1 MTTRCFLALALVVMA
16 ALLVPGPGGAR
27 AEPATTRS
35 APAPAPATTEAAR
48 FESEAFAAVDAE
60 RWCEAMRLFEAAHAL
75 GPAVD
80 LQLNAA
86 QAAELAGDL
95 EGARALL
102 KGAIPALGGKKKTE
116 TQRRLAALQKKV
128 AKTASAACPSL
139 DALRPREPEP
149 PPVSPEPTTTTAS
162 TTSPSS
168 TSSST
173 TSTTTTTASPPA
185 AAMTLPPSLPGIIT
199 VGVGGASV
207 LVGGALLAVG
217 LGPWFVHA
225 DTVARIADAESRRA
239 DATALQQE
247 QARARADWEG
257 SGQTLTGVGT
267 ALVAIGALVVG
278 GGLVWA
284 LLPTPPH
291 DATAAPS
298 PVAAA
303 SGATLPAAVTPSR

>member
-1 MTTRCFLALALVVMA
+1 MTTRGFLALYPVVMA
-16 ALLVPGPGGAR
+16 ALIVPGPRGAR
-27 AEPATTRS
+27 AEPATTTS
-35 APAPAPATTEAAR
+35 ATPTATTEAAR

-86 QAAELAGDL
+86 KAAELAGDL

-128 AKTASAACPSL
+128 ATTASAACPSL

-149 PPVSPEPTTTTAS
+149 PAVSPEPTTTSSTASTAS
-162 TTSPSS
+162 TT
-168 TSSST
+168 TAT
-173 TSTTTTTASPPA
+173 TISSPPA
-185 AAMTLPPSLPGIIT
+185 ATMTLPPSLPGVIT
-199 VGVGGASV
+199 VGVGGATV

-225 DTVARIADAESRRA
+225 DTVARIDDAESRRA

-267 ALVAIGALVVG
+267 TLVAIGAVVVG

-284 LLPTPPH
+284 LLPTPLQ
-291 DATAAPS
+291 DATPAPS

>member
-1 MTTRCFLALALVVMA
+1 MTTRCFLALVLVVMA
-16 ALLVPGPGGAR
+16 ALVVPGPGGAR
-27 AEPATTRS
+27 AEPATTT
-35 APAPAPATTEAAR
+35 PATPTATTEAAR
-48 FESEAFAAVDAE
+48 FESEAFAAVDAS

-86 QAAELAGDL
+86 KAAELAGDL

-102 KGAIPALGGKKKTE
+102 KGAIPALGSKKKTE

-128 AKTASAACPSL
+128 ATTASAACPSL

-149 PPVSPEPTTTTAS
+149 PPVSPAPTTPT
-162 TTSPSS
+162 S
-168 TSSST
+168 TSSTTST
-173 TSTTTTTASPPA
+173 TSTTTTMSSPPA
-185 AAMTLPPSLPGIIT
+185 ATMTLPPSLPGIIT

-284 LLPTPPH
+284 LLPTPPQ